1 LKPKSIKSI
10 KLSLVYVIII
20 VVIVNLDFKN
30 IATYYNW
37 VTEASVCISS
47 LLVILMLA

>member
-1 LKPKSIKSI
+1 LEPKSIKSI
-10 KLSLVYVIII
+10 KLSLVHIFVII
-20 VVIVNLDFKN
+20 VIVNLDFKN

>member
-10 KLSLVYVIII
+10 KLSLVHIFVII
-20 VVIVNLDFKN
+20 VIVNLDFKN

-37 VTEASVCISS
+37 VIEASVCISS